1 MNRRTIR
8 RGPLIFGAFV
18 VAAITVAMLVAPFS
32 IRHNAPLGVSR
43 TIDSGR
49 GIAVRGGYVTPNY
62 DEFDRLDLDIR
73 AYDLDATYD
82 FVVHV
87 RPSGPDAP
95 DVRTIALSL
104 DRDDVWHEKGAF
116 RNPYTT
122 VRFPPISNAAG
133 QRYYV
138 WVETGPRN
146 RDDIWTLWRIKSYS
160 TVSGWQVVRSWVES
174 APPPL
179 GKWPGG
185 VTIVLL
191 LIAAVGCLAWLF
203 AELLRHGPG
212 SRSSRPL

>member
-1 MNRRTIR
+1 MSGTGKR
-8 RGPLIFGAFV
+8 RGPLILFA
-18 VAAITVAMLVAPFS
+18 LVAIAICVAILFVPVS

-49 GIAVRGGYVTPNY
+49 GIAIRGGYVTPNY
-62 DEFDRLDLDIR
+62 DDFNRLDFDFR
-73 AYDLDATYD
+73 AYDLDAAYD

-95 DVRTIALSL
+95 DVRTISLSL

-122 VRFPPISNAAG
+122 VRFPAISNAAG

-138 WVETGPRN
+138 WVEAGPRN

-160 TVSGWQVVRSWVES
+160 TVPVWEVARAWIES

-185 VTIVLL
+185 AVVVLL
-191 LIAAVGCLAWLF
+191 LIATIGCLAWLF
-203 AELLRHGPG
+203 ATLSRQIPD
-212 SRSSRPL
+212 SRSSQSL

>member
-1 MNRRTIR
+1 MSRTGIR
-8 RGPLIFGAFV
+8 RGPLIVIACVG
-18 VAAITVAMLVAPFS
+18 AAICLAILFVPFS
-32 IRHNAPLGVSR
+32 VRHNAPLGVSR

-73 AYDLDATYD
+73 AYELDTSYD

-95 DVRTIALSL
+95 DVRTVALSL
-104 DRDDVWHEKGAF
+104 DRDEVWHEKGAF
-116 RNPYTT
+116 RNPYVS
-122 VRFPPISNAAG
+122 VRFPAISDAAG
-133 QRYYV
+133 ERFYV
-138 WVETGPRN
+138 WVEAGPRN

-160 TVSGWQVVRSWVES
+160 TVPVWQVVRAWIES

-185 VTIVLL
+185 AAIALL
-191 LIAAVGCLAWLF
+191 LIGALGCLAWLL
-203 AELLRHGPG
+203 AALLRQIPD
-212 SRSSRPL
+212 SRSSRML